1 MFTYFRVLI
10 WIVKA
15 LGWCWPGLVVHFF
28 EQGAWAARLLSVF
41 FFFFWMKSGEL
52 LGKAELVR
60 EAQMQVR
67 QRFSLL
73 ESGAEARLSVRAL
86 LRGGAE
92 EIHEAHVRR

>member
-1 MFTYFRVLI
+1 MVQFLNRVL
-10 WIVKA
+10 
-15 LGWCWPGLVVHFF
+15 GCP
-28 EQGAWAARLLSVF
+28 AAKCF
-41 FFFFWMKSGEL
+41 FFGMKSGEL

-60 EAQMQVR
+60 EAQMRVR

>member
-1 MFTYFRVLI
+1 
-10 WIVKA
+10 
-15 LGWCWPGLVVHFF
+15 
-28 EQGAWAARLLSVF
+28 
-41 FFFFWMKSGEL
+41 MKSGEL

-60 EAQMQVR
+60 EAQMRVR